1 MAPFISFAAV
11 NAIKGAASNRD
22 RSRRAIAKVE
32 WRSRDLIPGVG
43 FVVAKMAMDADW
55 VVCFS
60 NFRGTADL
68 AIKEGKHA
76 INWTCLSCKRP
87 VDTEVRL

>member
-1 MAPFISFAAV
+1 M
-11 NAIKGAASNRD
+11 
-22 RSRRAIAKVE
+22 
-32 WRSRDLIPGVG
+32 
-43 FVVAKMAMDADW
+43 AKMAMDADW

-76 INWTCLSCKRP
+76 INWTRLSCKRP